1 SEDRY
6 LSIESESPDS
16 FTRFLRRHENKSDSL
31 NLLASLFLLSE
42 GINIPIRI
50 VESKVNKNKI
60 LILKKKKVEGP
71 EEEEDRNSSS
81 EYDELEKRKPSRRE
95 GFHINLHMNITR
107 KKTKKGRL

>member
-16 FTRFLRRHENKSDSL
+16 FTRFLRRHEDKSDSL

-42 GINIPIRI
+42 GINIPIEI

-60 LILKKKKVEGP
+60 LILKKKKVERP
-71 EEEEDRNSSS
+71 EEEDRNSSS
-81 EYDELEKRKPSRRE
+81 EYDELEKRKISRRE
-95 GFHINLHMNITR
+95 GFHINLHMNIK